1 MQERPKAG
9 RKVDLSRSRK
19 EQRTPRAPKEPKEPK
34 EKRRVTFW
42 GVLGRLI
49 ATVVCLCIIGGSLL
63 AVGAVYYVV
72 NATADDGNL
81 LDLDN
86 IELSQS
92 SVVMATDPDPGKV
105 LETGID
111 IFAQPPGKK
120 LVNLTALSGGERSM
134 TAVALLFAT
143 YMVKAS
149 PFCILDEIDAALDDR
164 NIGNFLAVLQG
175 FAEKSQ
181 FIIITHNKHTVLGS
195 SSMLGVTQI
204 EAGVSTTV
212 SYKLARV
219 EGKPVIMDA
228 ENKTVDFTADGKR
241 K

>member
-92 SVVMATDPDPGKV
+92 SVVVATDPD
-105 LETGID
+105 TG
-111 IFAQPPGKK
+111 AC
-120 LVNLTALSGGERSM
+120 SM
-134 TAVALLFAT
+134 AFD
-143 YMVKAS
+143 M
-149 PFCILDEIDAALDDR
+149 
-164 NIGNFLAVLQG
+164 
-175 FAEKSQ
+175 
-181 FIIITHNKHTVLGS
+181 
-195 SSMLGVTQI
+195 
-204 EAGVSTTV
+204 
-212 SYKLARV
+212 
-219 EGKPVIMDA
+219 
-228 ENKTVDFTADGKR
+228 
-241 K
+241 

>member
-1 MQERPKAG
+1 MVEDIKKRSADLFLDTYRQISQNFQELYRKLFGGG
-9 RKVDLSRSRK
+9 RAEL
-19 EQRTPRAPKEPKEPK
+19 
-34 EKRRVTFW
+34 
-42 GVLGRLI
+42 RL
-49 ATVVCLCIIGGSLL
+49 V
-63 AVGAVYYVV
+63 
-72 NATADDGNL
+72 
-81 LDLDN
+81 
-86 IELSQS
+86 
-92 SVVMATDPDPGKV
+92 DPDPGKV